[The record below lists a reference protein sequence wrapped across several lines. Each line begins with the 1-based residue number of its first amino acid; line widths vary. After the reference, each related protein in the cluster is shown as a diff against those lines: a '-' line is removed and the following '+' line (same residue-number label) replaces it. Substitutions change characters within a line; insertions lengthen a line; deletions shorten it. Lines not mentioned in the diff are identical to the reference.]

1 MGFVKKHD
9 KPCFQDRRSIKRDYE
24 GLKKQ
29 LNDPD
34 PSVRRWA
41 AKDIVSYSGAS
52 LVLVERLK
60 KEPCRDVREAIFTSL
75 IHIKD
80 EVAMEGLIDCLRSE
94 DASLRNES
102 IEAIKLLSEEA
113 EPLLKNLLHDVDADV
128 RIFAVNILE
137 SLKHPD
143 LEDWLIEVINRD
155 RDINVCAS
163 AADLLAEIG
172 TEKSIKPLRELL
184 VRFSDEPYIR
194 FVVETA
200 IKRIS
205 YE

>member
-9 KPCFQDRRSIKRDYE
+9 KPYFQDRRSIKRDYE

-52 LVLVERLK
+52 LLLVERLK
-60 KEPCRDVREAIFTSL
+60 KESCRDVREAIFTSL
-75 IHIKD
+75 IHIRD

-137 SLKHPD
+137 SFKHPD
-143 LEDWLIEVINRD
+143 VEDWLIEVINRD
-155 RDINVCAS
+155 RNINVCAS

>member
-75 IHIKD
+75 IQIKD

>member
-9 KPCFQDRRSIKRDYE
+9 KPYFQDRRSIKRDYE

-52 LVLVERLK
+52 LALVERLK

-80 EVAMEGLIDCLRSE
+80 EVALEGLIECLRSE
-94 DASLRNES
+94 EASVRNES

-113 EPLLKNLLHDVDADV
+113 EPLMKRLLHDADTDV
-128 RIFAVNILE
+128 RIFAVNIME

-143 LEDWLIEVINRD
+143 VEDWLIDVLNRD
-155 RDINVCAS
+155 TDINVCAS
-163 AADLLAEIG
+163 AADLLAEVG
-172 TEKSIKPLRELL
+172 TEKSIKPLKGLL
-184 VRFSDEPYIR
+184 DRFSEEPYIK

-200 IKRIS
+200 IRRIS
-205 YE
+205 NE